1 MTGPGGAS
9 PGAARSCGRLVF
21 CRLALTRFSIWPAAA
36 VGNPTAIRLLRANGL
51 GVTTNMEIV
60 SIGWRVAWE
69 RLGGLGGHFGAIPA
83 GSPNLQ
89 VSSAFWIT
97 IIFQINLDHLRS
109 LTSLETNKFP
119 IEARPLRPM
128 GFPMARS
135 NLAMHTE
142 TVMRRDQRNVV
153 PFDNDRRRLHLE
165 HSSGGE
171 SQPRGVVRLP
181 LPAGRRALERGT
193 DAQNTSSD
201 SNGDALTPIE
211 YIVAFLLFL
220 STLTGP
226 ALVWTLLSL

>member
-1 MTGPGGAS
+1 
-9 PGAARSCGRLVF
+9 
-21 CRLALTRFSIWPAAA
+21 
-36 VGNPTAIRLLRANGL
+36 
-51 GVTTNMEIV
+51 
-60 SIGWRVAWE
+60 
-69 RLGGLGGHFGAIPA
+69 
-83 GSPNLQ
+83 
-89 VSSAFWIT
+89 
-97 IIFQINLDHLRS
+97 
-109 LTSLETNKFP
+109 
-119 IEARPLRPM
+119 M

-153 PFDNDRRRLHLE
+153 SFDNDRRRLHLE

-171 SQPRGVVRLP
+171 SQPRGVVVRLP